1 MWGLPTLR
9 AAAAISRTIRL
20 RPGQIGEIG
29 PKIIQG
35 LTSLAPGTKAL
46 KGIGKPDHRLWR
58 AGTLAVA
65 AIGFVIGERG
75 ILEITLAHQRITQQQ
90 GRILGARTGAGADR
104 FPRGGLGG
112 REVALR

>member
-1 MWGLPTLR
+1 MR
-9 AAAAISRTIRL
+9 AAAAIGHAIRL
-20 RPGQIGEIG
+20 RARQVGKVG

-46 KGIGKPDHRLWR
+46 KGIGKADHRLWC

-75 ILEITLAHQRITQQQ
+75 ILEIPLTHQRITQQQ
-90 GRILGARTGAGADR
+90 
-104 FPRGGLGG
+104 
-112 REVALR
+112 